1 MRVLVTGATG
11 MIGRRL
17 VPALSARGISVR
29 AAVRQGA
36 LEGVESMEI
45 GDLRGGPPWGEA
57 LAGIEGVVHL
67 AAMANPSDPAARRD
81 PSLFHQVNVQASEN
95 LARAAVAAGVGRFIF
110 MSSIMVHGV
119 GGGALTATSPL
130 GPQNAYGES
139 KRDAE
144 AALNRVLAPSNT
156 VLTIL
161 RSPPVYGPGVSA
173 NFLSLVKLAASGVP
187 LPLASVDNRL
197 SLMYVENLTDAVAQ
211 ILAKG
216 GTESGGTYL
225 VSDGQDVS
233 TADLIRRLARALN
246 VRSRLFPF
254 PPGLLRTA
262 ANLTGQGRA
271 AARLLGTL
279 TADATEFRRQYSWKP
294 PHTLDEGL
302 AATAAWY
309 RGNQQR

>member
-17 VPALSARGISVR
+17 LPALSTRGITVR

-36 LEGVESMEI
+36 LEGVDSVAI
-45 GDLRGGPPWGEA
+45 GDLRGSPPWGEA

-81 PSLFHQVNVQASEN
+81 PSLFRQVNVQACEG
-95 LARAAVAAGVGRFIF
+95 LARAAVEAGVGRFIF
-110 MSSIMVHGV
+110 MSSIMVHDAGV
-119 GGGALTATSPL
+119 GVLTATSPL
-130 GPQNAYGES
+130 GPENAYGES

-156 VLTIL
+156 GLTIL
-161 RSPPVYGPGVSA
+161 RPPPVYGSRAGA
-173 NFLSLVKLAASGVP
+173 NFLSLVKLVASGVP

-197 SLMYVENLTDAVAQ
+197 SLLYVENLADAVAQ

-216 GTESGGTYL
+216 TAESSGAYL

-233 TADLIRRLARALN
+233 TTDLIRRLAHALG
-246 VRSRLFPF
+246 VRSRLFPC
-254 PPGLLRTA
+254 PPGILRA
-262 ANLTGQGRA
+262 AATLTGQGRA
-271 AARLLGTL
+271 AARLLDTL
-279 TADATEFRRQYSWKP
+279 TVDATEFRRQYSWSP

-309 RGNQQR
+309 RDNQQQ

>member
-17 VPALSARGISVR
+17 VPALSARGITVR

-36 LEGVESMEI
+36 FEGVESIVI
-45 GDLRGGPPWGEA
+45 GDLRGDPPWGDA
-57 LAGIEGVVHL
+57 LAGIEAVVHL

-81 PSLFHQVNVQASEN
+81 PSLFRQVNVQASEN

-110 MSSIMVHGV
+110 LSSIMVHDPR
-119 GGGALTATSPL
+119 GGSLTATSPL
-130 GPQNAYGES
+130 GPENAYGES

-144 AALNRVLAPSNT
+144 AALTRILASSNT
-156 VLTIL
+156 GLTIL
-161 RSPPVYGPGVSA
+161 RPPPVYGPGVSA

-187 LPLASVDNRL
+187 LPLGSVDNRL

-216 GTESGGTYL
+216 TTESSGAYL

-246 VRSRLFPF
+246 VPGRLFPF

-279 TADATEFRRQYSWKP
+279 TADATEFRRQFSWSP
-294 PHTLDEGL
+294 PHTLDQGL

-309 RGNQQR
+309 RDKQEQ